1 MQRIKFNQE
10 RPQGTLLAHVTRPA
24 DAAFLY
30 LVQALLKA
38 SFLFFNQP
46 GRPDQDYDLTAS
58 QLDVLAALA
67 RSEDNSLTCS
77 DIAEKTFITKSG
89 LTGVLDRLAARA
101 LVDRTPSHEDRRSIR
116 IALTPAGVELF
127 CKLYPNQ
134 RRFYRA
140 VLEKVFSPGQ
150 IEEFGQLLD
159 QLIGGLKKA

>member
-1 MQRIKFNQE
+1 MQRIKFNQKQ
-10 RPQGTLLAHVTRPA
+10 PQRTLLAQVTRAA
-24 DAAFLY
+24 DVAFLY

-67 RSEDNSLTCS
+67 RSEDNSLTCG
-77 DIAEKTFITKSG
+77 DIAEKTLITKSG
-89 LTGVLDRLAARA
+89 LTGVIDRLAARA
-101 LVDRTPSHEDRRSIR
+101 LVERIPSREDRRSVR

-134 RRFYRA
+134 MRFYRT
-140 VLEKVFSPGQ
+140 LFEKVFSPAQ
-150 IEEFGQLLD
+150 IGNSVSCSIGLLVV
-159 QLIGGLKKA
+159 